1 MGTFLF
7 NSIVFGP
14 VKSRRLGSS
23 LGINL
28 MPVNKKVCNFN
39 CIYCE
44 CGLSH
49 SESIEGNKIPDK
61 KSVIIELETKIIEL
75 IKNNIKIDTIT
86 FAGNGEPT
94 LHPDFPE
101 ILMETILIKEKY
113 LPESQVAVLTNG
125 TMLDNDN
132 IVEAL
137 KKISLNIIK
146 LDSADINTINT
157 LNRPFKSF
165 SLENLINNLK
175 KFNGQLIIQ
184 SLFVRG
190 FVNGQKIDNTTNYE
204 IVKLI
209 NVMKDIKPKYVMVY
223 SISRHTPIETL
234 EKISHIELN
243 EIAKK
248 FIESGINTK
257 IYY

>member
-49 SESIEGNKIPDK
+49 SENIEGSKIPDK

-75 IKNNIKIDTIT
+75 IKNNIKVDTIT

-94 LHPDFPE
+94 LHPNFPE

-137 KKISLNIIK
+137 RKISLNIIK
-146 LDSADINTINT
+146 LDSADINTINI

-190 FVNGQKIDNTTNYE
+190 FVNGQKIDNTTDYE

-234 EKISHIELN
+234 EKISYIELN

>member
-7 NSIVFGP
+7 NSVVFGP

-28 MPVNKKVCNFN
+28 LPVNKKICNFN

-49 SESIEGNKIPDK
+49 SDDLEGNKIPDK
-61 KSVIIELETKIIEL
+61 QLVIYELEKKVIEL
-75 IKNNIKIDTIT
+75 INNNVKIDTIT

-146 LDSADINTINT
+146 LDSADINTIKI
-157 LNRPFKSF
+157 LNRPYKGF
-165 SLENLINNLK
+165 SLGDLINNLK

-190 FVNGQKIDNTTNYE
+190 FVNGQEVDNTTDNE

-209 NVMKDIKPKYVMVY
+209 DVMKVIKPKYVMLY
-223 SISRHTPIETL
+223 TISRHTPIETL
-234 EKISHIELN
+234 EKISYTELN
-243 EIAKK
+243 QIAKK
-248 FIESGINTK
+248 FYESGINTK

>member
-49 SESIEGNKIPDK
+49 SENIEGSKIPDK

-75 IKNNIKIDTIT
+75 IKNNIKVDTIT

-94 LHPDFPE
+94 LHPNFPE

-137 KKISLNIIK
+137 RKISLNIIK
-146 LDSADINTINT
+146 LDSADINTINI

-190 FVNGQKIDNTTNYE
+190 FVNGQKIDNTTDYE

-209 NVMKDIKPKYVMVY
+209 DVMKDIKPKYVMVY

-234 EKISHIELN
+234 EKISYIELN